1 MRVFFLAI
9 VLLSSS
15 AIAADRGRFSVIG
28 EWEWNPTEGVC
39 PERYSYRTDGLVMMQ
54 SADERLVKTY
64 IISKASNEMYRVSS
78 TVKASNGKADCR
90 GNLSPVGSKSIVFLM
105 PTKGGGYMTCSSLD
119 PSTCFG
125 TAKAAKRKR

>member
-1 MRVFFLAI
+1 VRIFLLAI

-15 AIAADRGRFSVIG
+15 TIAADRDRFSVIG
-28 EWEWNPTEGVC
+28 EWEWNPVEGVC

-64 IISKASNEMYRVSS
+64 VISKASNEMYRVSS

-90 GNLSPVGSKSIVFLM
+90 GNLSPAGSKSIVFLM

-119 PSTCFG
+119 RSTCFG